1 MFYLMRESGAC
12 SVWSFVVVLAG
23 QTAADDVQ
31 VGTVSFGVGCGAGI
45 AGVYEAVQ
53 VASLQAKRYDDPSL
67 PLLPTKLLLHRL
79 LHCMQ
84 LLKVRSRFTL

>member
-1 MFYLMRESGAC
+1 MFYLMSGTGAC

-53 VASLQAKRYDDPSL
+53 VSSFRANLYDDPSL
-67 PLLPTKLLLHRL
+67 PLLPTKFLLHCL

-84 LLKVRSRFTL
+84 CLNLRSLFIL